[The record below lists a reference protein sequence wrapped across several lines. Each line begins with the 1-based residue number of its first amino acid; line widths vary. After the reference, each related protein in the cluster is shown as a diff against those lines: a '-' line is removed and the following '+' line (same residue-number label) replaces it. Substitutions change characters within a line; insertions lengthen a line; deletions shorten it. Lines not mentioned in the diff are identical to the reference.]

1 MKAPHTIKYNDKY
14 YHPGDELPKEL
25 EELIKPVQEK
35 HEEFKDSIKEK
46 SNTFIVPT
54 VEKK

>member
-25 EELIKPVQEK
+25 EELIKPMQEK
-35 HEEFKDSIKEK
+35 HEELKDSIKEK
-46 SNTFIVPT
+46 SNTVIVPT
-54 VEKK
+54 VVNK